1 MAEHPDDLALAKRLA
16 SGEPRAFADFF
27 DGYFPRLYRFALT
40 RLNSDADAAEE
51 ATQRTLCRAVRKF
64 ELYRGEASLLTWLC
78 QICRH
83 EIADMLEAHA
93 RAFVRPPGAIGEDG
107 PELRARLES
116 IPAGEGSDP
125 VTLAVRDDRRRL
137 VQATLDHLPWRYG
150 DVLEWKYIEG
160 LRVEEI
166 ARRLEVTPLAAESL
180 LARARRAFRSAWQS
194 VAGEPLPAAD
204 LAEGQ

>member
-1 MAEHPDDLALAKRLA
+1 MEHSQDLALARRLA
-16 SGEPRAFADFF
+16 TGEPRAFAGFF
-27 DGYFPRLYRFALT
+27 DEYFPRLYRFALA
-40 RLNSDADAAEE
+40 RLRSDADAAEE

-83 EIADMLEAHA
+83 EMADMLEADA
-93 RAFVRPPGAIGEDG
+93 RQQARPPTTLREES
-107 PELRARLES
+107 PEIRARLES
-116 IPAGEGSDP
+116 LPADESSDP
-125 VTLAVRDDRRRL
+125 VVLAARTDRQQL
-137 VQATLDHLPWRYG
+137 VQATLDHLPCRYG

-160 LRVEEI
+160 VRVEEI

-194 VAGEPLPAAD
+194 VTGEPLAH
-204 LAEGQ
+204 AEGPSP